1 MRSGIHPLAL
11 SLSKGCSAWLRR
23 GFDKLSPNG
32 VWAVL
37 MAVALLGGCASSSKP
52 KPTPLDPLTPTVTPK
67 QIWNSRIDAV
77 QYPLTVAVVGNA
89 FTLAGSDGSV
99 LALDADS
106 GRELW
111 RANAGAKLSA
121 GVGTDGRFAAVVT
134 RDGELIVFEQGQ
146 VKWRKPLSARVTTA
160 PLVAGERVF
169 VVGVDRIVRAFDALD
184 GRRIWTLQRPS
195 DPLTLAQAG
204 VLVPFKD
211 TLVVGQ
217 GPRMV
222 GVDPT
227 AGTVRWD
234 VPVGSPRG
242 ANEIERLADLVAPSA
257 RVGNLICARSFQA
270 AVGCV
275 DAQRGATVW
284 SRNIGGTDGVAAD
297 AEFVFAAD
305 ATDRLTAW
313 KTPSGDVAWTSD
325 KYLYRGMSAPVIF
338 GKSVVFGDVEGTVH
352 WFARDTGEAQAR
364 QTTDGSA
371 IVTAPVVAGST
382 MLVVTKNGGLYAY
395 RQP

>member
-1 MRSGIHPLAL
+1 MMRAAPNMHVHMRMLAGCAAAALAL
-11 SLSKGCSAWLRR
+11 LA
-23 GFDKLSPNG
+23 
-32 VWAVL
+32 
-37 MAVALLGGCASSSKP
+37 GCASSSRP
-52 KPTPLDPLTPTVTPK
+52 NPTVLEPLTPTLSARSV
-67 QIWNSRIDAV
+67 WNTRIDQV
-77 QYPLTVAVVGNA
+77 QFPLSIVVNGNA

-99 LALDADS
+99 MAIDADT

-111 RANAGAKLSA
+111 RTSAGGKLSA
-121 GVGTDGRFAAVVT
+121 GVGSDGRFAAVVT
-134 RDGELIVFEQGQ
+134 RDGELVVFEQGQ
-146 VKWRKPLSARVTTA
+146 VKWRKPLASRVATA

-169 VVGVDRIVRAFDALD
+169 VVGVDRAVRAFDALD
-184 GRRIWTLQRPS
+184 GRSIWTMQRPG

-227 AGTVRWD
+227 AGTIRWD
-234 VPVGSPRG
+234 VAVGSPRG

-257 RVGNLICARSFQA
+257 RVGDLICARSFQA

-275 DAQRGATVW
+275 DAQRGAVTW
-284 SRNIGGTDGVAAD
+284 TRNVGGTDGIAAD
-297 AEFVFAAD
+297 DQFVFGAD

-313 KTPSGDVAWTSD
+313 KTPSGDVAWSSD
-325 KYLYRGMSAPVIF
+325 KYLYRGLSAPLIV

-352 WFARDTGEAQAR
+352 WLLRETGEAQQR
-364 QTTDGSA
+364 LTTDGSA
-371 IVTAPVVAGST
+371 IVAAPVMAGAT
-382 MLVVTKNGGLYAY
+382 MLIVTKNGGLFAF
-395 RQP
+395 RQQ